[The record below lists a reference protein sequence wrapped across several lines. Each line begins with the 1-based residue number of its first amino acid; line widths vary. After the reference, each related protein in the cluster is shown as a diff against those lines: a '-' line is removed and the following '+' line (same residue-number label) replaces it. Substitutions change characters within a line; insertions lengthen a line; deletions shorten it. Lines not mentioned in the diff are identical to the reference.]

1 METESLMSKES
12 LENTFACNVFSDVA
26 MRARL
31 PKNIYK
37 TLRKTIDEGLPLAP
51 EVADIV
57 ANAMKDWAIEK
68 GATHFTHWFQPM
80 TGMTAENMIPSF
92 LQQAMAVLLWS
103 FPVRS

>member
-1 METESLMSKES
+1 MEKNDFVSQESLVD
-12 LENTFACNVFSDVA
+12 TFACNVFNDVV

-37 TLRKTIDEGLPLAP
+37 ALRKTIDEGLPLAP

-57 ANAMKDWAIEK
+57 ANAMKDWAIER

-80 TGMTAENMIPSF
+80 TGITAEKHDSF
-92 LQQAMAVLLWS
+92 IS
-103 FPVRS
+103 PTGDGRIITH

>member
-1 METESLMSKES
+1 MERESEMVKES
-12 LENTFACNVFSDVA
+12 LENTFASNVFSDVV

-37 TLRKTIDEGLPLAP
+37 ALKKTIDEGLPLAP

-57 ANAMKDWAIEK
+57 ANAMKDWAIER

-80 TGMTAENMIPSF
+80 NGERTHYYGVFRQGIN
-92 LQQAMAVLLWS
+92 
-103 FPVRS
+103 